1 MATFKTTTVDNKEL
15 IVQIDKVEEQFLEAT
30 LVRVYVD
37 GKMLVR
43 SILEEENEIEIL
55 PMKSKKD
62 IL

>member
-43 SILEEENEIEIL
+43 SILEEENEIDCLHNKEVVNA
-55 PMKSKKD
+55 
-62 IL
+62 

>member
-43 SILEEENEIEIL
+43 SILEEENEIDCL
-55 PMKSKKD
+55 HNKKVVNA
-62 IL
+62 

>member
-43 SILEEENEIEIL
+43 SILEEENEINCLHNKEVVNA
-55 PMKSKKD
+55 
-62 IL
+62 